1 MISFCTSSQTELSIT
16 EYSRI
21 GDVADIWDLIL
32 SSNHSLV
39 SQNLDVLERSK
50 PEEMDFKYLLI
61 HKNEALIGV
70 VYLQHLKITTNHFD
84 GTSIDKPGLGWLKKC
99 INSQFSDVLICG
111 NLFRIHFPG
120 FYFKNP
126 KDDGLIFEILADY
139 LNSTKENK
147 RFCGIL
153 LKDCPHVF
161 NDTGKFK
168 PYHDD
173 VTMEL
178 EIKNS
183 WKTFEDYKNSLAKKY
198 KQRCTKIQKAKEIL
212 EVKELSLQEIIENAE
227 QIEKLYLNVAL
238 KQSMRIGFVNAAY
251 FIEMKQRHG
260 EAFILNGYYLNS
272 KMVAFCSQIL
282 YHNSTMEIHFI
293 GLDYT
298 FNEGHSLYFNI
309 LFDGLQIAISRKM
322 TRLELGRTAR
332 IAKASLG
339 AEPVEVHNYIFLK
352 KGIPSLAFSFFN
364 TWFVK
369 NIGEDWKQ
377 RNPFK

>member
-1 MISFCTSSQTELSIT
+1 MISFCTSSQTKLSIT
-16 EYSRI
+16 EYSQI
-21 GDVADIWDLIL
+21 GDVADIWNLIL
-32 SSNHSLV
+32 PKNHSLIN
-39 SQNLDVLERSK
+39 QNLQVLERSK
-50 PEEMDFKYLLI
+50 PEDMDFKYVLI

-120 FYFKNP
+120 FYFKNQN
-126 KDDGLIFEILADY
+126 DDELIFGILTDY
-139 LNSTKENK
+139 LNSSNENK

-153 LKDCPHVF
+153 LKDCPHIF
-161 NDTGKFK
+161 NETGRFK

-178 EIKNS
+178 EIKDD
-183 WKTFEDYKNSLAKKY
+183 WITFEDYKNSLSKKY
-198 KQRCTKIQKAKEIL
+198 KQRCSKIQKAKESL
-212 EVKELSLQEIIENAE
+212 AVKELSLQEIEDNALLIEH
-227 QIEKLYLNVAL
+227 LYLNVAL

-251 FIEMKQRHG
+251 IVEMKQRHG
-260 EAFILNGYYLNS
+260 DNFILKGYYINS
-272 KMVAFCSQIL
+272 KIVAFSSYIL
-282 YHNSTMEIHFI
+282 YQNSTMEIHFI

-298 FNEGHSLYFNI
+298 YNEGYCLYFNI
-309 LFDGLQIAISRKM
+309 LFDGLEIAITKKM

-339 AEPVEVHNYIFLK
+339 AKPVEVHNYIFLK